1 MSQRIF
7 DWCTDRSLW
16 GLEMDLNMEP
26 ENGFHFFTFFL
37 PHTTTIR
44 HSLWLTTN
52 SFSPTMSSS
61 LLLVNDLKKSL
72 SKELGESCDVERAR
86 DILNQLDQCEMT
98 LQILSDSLIGTVVS
112 KFKTNEDSNVAAKA
126 KSLIKKWKQLAKQ
139 SQTSSSAT
147 DVKVT
152 KAAHSS
158 PPTKKV
164 ESKMAATSTKE
175 TSAPAI
181 DALEPQEWD
190 NLPPL
195 RKNTAK
201 KLLSVFDL
209 SKESL
214 GSADIHESAIKS
226 LTTDRASE
234 VELASHEYAKGNKD
248 AYLDKIRSLVFNLK
262 KNTQLRENV
271 LFGGVSSESLV
282 KMSPNELATDEK
294 IKEREAQVAFLKD
307 SRRLDWEQ
315 ANEAKVNEMCGIKGD
330 LLKASLFE
338 CGRCKSHK
346 TTSTQKQTRSADE
359 PMTVFVL
366 CLNCGNRWKC

>member
-1 MSQRIF
+1 MS
-7 DWCTDRSLW
+7 
-16 GLEMDLNMEP
+16 N
-26 ENGFHFFTFFL
+26 
-37 PHTTTIR
+37 
-44 HSLWLTTN
+44 
-52 SFSPTMSSS
+52 S

-72 SKELGESCDVERAR
+72 SKELGDSCDVERAI
-86 DILNQLDQCEMT
+86 DILNQLDKCEMT

-112 KFKTNEDSNVAAKA
+112 KFKSNEDSTLAAKA

-139 SQTSSSAT
+139 AQAPSSSSN
-147 DVKVT
+147 VKPT
-152 KAAHSS
+152 KA
-158 PPTKKV
+158 V
-164 ESKMAATSTKE
+164 ENKEAVTAKE
-175 TSAPAI
+175 TATPQINVS
-181 DALEPQEWD
+181 EPQEWD

-201 KLLSVFDL
+201 KLLSVFEL

-226 LTTDRASE
+226 LTSDRASE

-248 AYLDKIRSLVFNLK
+248 TYLDKIRSLVFNLK

-271 LFGGVSSESLV
+271 LFGGVSSETLV
-282 KMSPNELATDEK
+282 HMSPNELATDEK
-294 IKEREAQVAFLKD
+294 VKEREAQVAFLKD
-307 SRRLDWEQ
+307 SRRLDWET
-315 ANEAKVNEMCGIKGD
+315 ANEEKVNEMCGIKGD

>member
-1 MSQRIF
+1 M
-7 DWCTDRSLW
+7 T
-16 GLEMDLNMEP
+16 
-26 ENGFHFFTFFL
+26 
-37 PHTTTIR
+37 
-44 HSLWLTTN
+44 
-52 SFSPTMSSS
+52 SS

-72 SKELGESCDVERAR
+72 SKELGETCDVERAR

-98 LQILSDSLIGTVVS
+98 LQILSDSLVGTVVS
-112 KFKTNEDSNVAAKA
+112 KFKANEDSNVAAKA
-126 KSLIKKWKQLAKQ
+126 KGLIKKWKQLAKQ
-139 SQTSSSAT
+139 AQTSSSST
-147 DVKVT
+147 NVKVT

-158 PPTKKV
+158 PPTQTV
-164 ESKMAATSTKE
+164 EPKMAATSAKK

-201 KLLSVFDL
+201 KLLAVFEL

-234 VELASHEYAKGNKD
+234 VEQASHEYAKGNKD

-294 IKEREAQVAFLKD
+294 IKEREAQVAILKD
-307 SRRLDWEQ
+307 SRRLDWDQ